1 MRAKNA
7 IRGIF
12 TLMTEEKKPIGLAR
26 IIRAARYSWQ
36 GLVTCYK
43 TEAAFRQE
51 LALAVVLLPL
61 GLWLGDNGIERA
73 LLAGSVLLV
82 LIVEL
87 INTGVE
93 YVVDRIGAE
102 YHELSGK
109 AKDIASAAVFLAL
122 VNLALVWVLIL
133 F

>member
-1 MRAKNA
+1 MAN
-7 IRGIF
+7 
-12 TLMTEEKKPIGLAR
+12 EKKPTGIARLIKAATYSCRGLLA
-26 IIRAARYSWQ
+26 
-36 GLVTCYK
+36 CYK
-43 TEAAFRQE
+43 TEEAFRQE
-51 LALAVVLLPL
+51 LALALVLLPL
-61 GLWLGDNGIERA
+61 GLWLGDNGMERA

-122 VNLALVWVLIL
+122 VNLALTWALVLFL
-133 F
+133 

>member
-1 MRAKNA
+1 
-7 IRGIF
+7 
-12 TLMTEEKKPIGLAR
+12 MTEEKKPTGIAR
-26 IIRAARYSWQ
+26 IIKAATYSWQ
-36 GLVTCYK
+36 GLVACYK

-51 LALAVVLLPL
+51 LALAVVLLPF
-61 GLWLGDNGIERA
+61 GLWLGDTGIERA

-93 YVVDRIGAE
+93 YVVDRIGDE

-122 VNLALVWVLIL
+122 VNLALVWALVL
-133 F
+133 FF

>member
-1 MRAKNA
+1 MTNENKPT
-7 IRGIF
+7 GI
-12 TLMTEEKKPIGLAR
+12 AR
-26 IIRAARYSWQ
+26 IIKAAKYSCQ
-36 GLVTCYK
+36 GLLACYK

-61 GLWLGDNGIERA
+61 GLWLGDNGIEQA

-122 VNLALVWVLIL
+122 LNVAMVWGLVL
-133 F
+133 FF

>member
-1 MRAKNA
+1 MREK
-7 IRGIF
+7 RVTGF
-12 TLMTEEKKPIGLAR
+12 TR
-26 IIRAARYSWQ
+26 IIKAAIYSYQ
-36 GLVTCYK
+36 GLVACFK

-51 LALAVVLLPL
+51 LALAAVLLPL
-61 GLWLGDNGIERA
+61 GIWLGNSGIERA

-87 INTGVE
+87 LNTGVE
-93 YVVDRIGAE
+93 YVVDRFGGEI
-102 YHELSGK
+102 HELSGK

-122 VNLALVWVLIL
+122 CNVAIVWVLVLL

>member
-1 MRAKNA
+1 
-7 IRGIF
+7 
-12 TLMTEEKKPIGLAR
+12 MTEEKKPIGPAR

-122 VNLALVWVLIL
+122 VNLALVWALVL